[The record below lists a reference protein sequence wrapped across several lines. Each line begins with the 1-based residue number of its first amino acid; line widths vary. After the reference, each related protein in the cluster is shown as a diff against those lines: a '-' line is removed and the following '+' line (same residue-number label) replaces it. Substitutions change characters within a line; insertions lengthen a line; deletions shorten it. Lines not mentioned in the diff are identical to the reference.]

1 MRELLFSMKRSRMA
15 TLVTVMLT
23 VATVSHAQTSKDTGI
38 TVIHAGRV
46 FDSERGVFLRSQ
58 DILVKGNVIDTI
70 GSSLTIPTGARVID
84 LRRYTVLPGL
94 IDAHTHL
101 LSWATGRVGDNLPLV
116 NLNAT
121 VIEGTPLRVLRAGAR
136 ARTYLQAGF
145 TTIRDLG
152 DAGRFLD
159 VALRT
164 AIDEGSV
171 DGPRMIVSGPGLI
184 TEFPWF
190 QPEHSSFLSEEYR
203 VIKGPLDATLAVR
216 ENFAR
221 GADVIKMYAGTI
233 RSGGSIMMTP
243 EEMRAIVHEAH
254 RLGMKVTAH
263 AGSDNS
269 VRSALEAGVD
279 GIEHAYFVNDSTLGL
294 MKQQNVALVPTDIDS
309 ITGLR
314 YDILTGL
321 RYDGSSQPPT
331 PAQIAQS
338 LSGRRQ
344 RLMRALAV
352 GVTIAAGSDMYIDL
366 GWSQG
371 EAAKHVLFAYAEA
384 GMQPVQILQAATINA
399 ARIIGLDRP
408 TSPGRVPRR
417 EHTIGAIRPGAFA
430 DIIAVEGDPGVDI
443 HALENVRFVMKD
455 GTVYVKKQ

>member
-1 MRELLFSMKRSRMA
+1 MREILIAMKQSRIFTLL
-15 TLVTVMLT
+15 TVMLT
-23 VATVSHAQTSKDTGI
+23 VGTVTLAQTPRDTGI
-38 TVIHAGRV
+38 TVIHAGRL
-46 FDSERGVFLRSQ
+46 FDSERGIFLPSQ

-70 GSSLTIPTGARVID
+70 GSNLAIPTGARVID

-101 LSWATGRVGDNLPLV
+101 LSWAQGRFGDNLPLV
-116 NLNAT
+116 NLKAT
-121 VIEGTPLRVLRAGAR
+121 VIDGSALCVLRAAAR

-159 VALRT
+159 VALRK

-171 DGPRMIVSGPGLI
+171 DGPRMIVSGPGLVMD
-184 TEFPWF
+184 FPWF
-190 QPEHSSFLSEEYR
+190 QPEYSSFLSEEYR
-203 VIKGPLDATLAVR
+203 VIKGPVDAALAVR

-221 GADVIKMYAGTI
+221 GAEVIKMYQGTI
-233 RSGGSIMMTP
+233 RPGGPMMMTP
-243 EEMRAIVHEAH
+243 EEMRAIVQEAH

-263 AGSDNS
+263 AMGDNP

-279 GIEHAYFVNDSTLGL
+279 CIEHAYFVNDSTLAL
-294 MKQQNVALVPTDIDS
+294 MKQKGVALVPTDIDS
-309 ITGLR
+309 VTALR
-314 YDILTGL
+314 YAILTEL
-321 RYDGSSQPPT
+321 RYDGSKPPPT
-331 PAQIAQS
+331 PEQIPEW

-384 GMQPVQILQAATINA
+384 GMRPVQILQAATINA
-399 ARIIGLDRP
+399 ARIIGLDKAAPPR
-408 TSPGRVPRR
+408 RVPRR
-417 EHTIGAIRPGAFA
+417 DHTIGIIKPGAFA
-430 DIIAVEGDPGVDI
+430 DIIAVEGDPEKDI

-455 GTVYVKKQ
+455 GTV